1 MGARQVSPHKNSST
15 EAGVEP
21 NKRPVPLRASTPEGS
36 VINGRIMVWMDGLL
50 RPATPSEAWSEWL
63 WLTTSPLPETQA
75 RARAIRAALTAVG
88 HLQ

>member
-1 MGARQVSPHKNSST
+1 MTDTLSSAAKAPTTAKN
-15 EAGVEP
+15 GVG
-21 NKRPVPLRASTPEGS
+21 EGS

-63 WLTTSPLPETQA
+63 WLATSPLPETQA

>member
-1 MGARQVSPHKNSST
+1 MTDTLSSAAKAPT
-15 EAGVEP
+15 TANNGVG
-21 NKRPVPLRASTPEGS
+21 EGS
-36 VINGRIMVWMDGLL
+36 IINGRIMVWMDGLL

-63 WLTTSPLPETQA
+63 WLATSPLPETQA

>member
-1 MGARQVSPHKNSST
+1 MTDTLSSAAKAPTTAKNSV
-15 EAGVEP
+15 G
-21 NKRPVPLRASTPEGS
+21 EGS
-36 VINGRIMVWMDGLL
+36 IVNGRIMVWMDGLL

-63 WLTTSPLPETQA
+63 WLATSPLPETQA

>member
-1 MGARQVSPHKNSST
+1 MEPPAVTDALFPAAKASVTANNGT
-15 EAGVEP
+15 E
-21 NKRPVPLRASTPEGS
+21 EGS

-63 WLTTSPLPETQA
+63 WLATSPLPETQA

>member
-1 MGARQVSPHKNSST
+1 MTDTLSSAAKAGAAQART
-15 EAGVEP
+15 AIP
-21 NKRPVPLRASTPEGS
+21 NKDAPEGS

-63 WLTTSPLPETQA
+63 WLATSPLPETQA

>member
-1 MGARQVSPHKNSST
+1 MTDTLFPAAKAGAAQARS
-15 EAGVEP
+15 AIP
-21 NKRPVPLRASTPEGS
+21 NKDAPEGS
-36 VINGRIMVWMDGLL
+36 IINGRIMVWMDGLL

-63 WLTTSPLPETQA
+63 WLATSPLPETQA